1 VSRVRFYA
9 VLVFLTSFS
18 SPEILAQQTAPVDP
32 VAVLRQASQAM
43 GCSLINPTT
52 TISVSGAIHLAEGAT
67 VMAVTI
73 QSQGERSWRSE
84 LVTPKERKVTVVN
97 NGRGQIQHADG
108 RVRNLSENN
117 TSHQPPMHIPCLT
130 GLASPPGRLT
140 ASYIRTDTVGNDS
153 LDVIEL
159 MPNFQG
165 PKKFADRLKLTLWIS
180 RSTGY
185 LTQLQYVNASEQ
197 DSEDTQTVEID
208 YSDYRI
214 IDGLAVPFDQATKAD
229 GKPVL
234 NLILDSVQ
242 LNTPA
247 ADFSLR

>member
-1 VSRVRFYA
+1 
-9 VLVFLTSFS
+9 
-18 SPEILAQQTAPVDP
+18 
-32 VAVLRQASQAM
+32 M
-43 GCSLINPTT
+43 GCSVINPAT
-52 TISVSGAIHLAEGAT
+52 TIAVSGAIHLADGVT
-67 VMAVTI
+67 VMPVTI

-84 LVTPKERKVTVVN
+84 LVTPKERKVTVVR

-108 RVRNLSENN
+108 KIRNLSENN

-140 ASYIRTDTVGNDS
+140 ASYVRTDTISGDS

-159 MPNFQG
+159 MPNYKG
-165 PKKFADRLKLTLWIS
+165 RKKFADRLKLTLWIS

-208 YSDYRI
+208 YSNYHA
-214 IDGLAVPFDQATKAD
+214 IDGLAVPFSQSTKAD

-234 NLILDSVQ
+234 SLVLDSVQ